1 MELRSLQHEKRRCD
15 NCQRKRGRKLARQRY
30 RRMKRENPEAWARLQ
45 AKTKEKNAANAA
57 KRKAKYVP
65 HPLTPE
71 KRTEI
76 CLNATAVRDALRSQQ
91 IPRWNGE
98 SDPNTVIANP
108 KYEKDAGII
117 KEFVICRKCGKQV
130 SSITGHLGKNVHPGT
145 DLAKY
150 RRDHPGAPIY
160 SLISMKRN
168 RDFHRLDLK
177 AKPERYAS
185 YRAIRKD
192 RLRAERAELAEL
204 RAKAATG
211 SRPGPAKKAHD
222 ERQFFRIGELVQ
234 AKIDNGKDL
243 TAARRAVALSK
254 NLKYSTVVR
263 HHKQFRSLKPTSSTR

>member
-1 MELRSLQHEKRRCD
+1 
-15 NCQRKRGRKLARQRY
+15 
-30 RRMKRENPEAWARLQ
+30 MKRENPEAWARLQ
-45 AKTKEKNAANAA
+45 AKTKKKNAANAA

-71 KRTEI
+71 KRSEI
-76 CLNATAVRDALRSQQ
+76 CLNATAVRDALRNQQ

-108 KYEKDAGII
+108 KYEKDTGII
-117 KEFVICRKCGKQV
+117 KKFVICRECGKQV
-130 SSITGHLGKNVHPGT
+130 SSITGHLGKNVHPGI

-160 SLISMKRN
+160 SLIIMKRN
-168 RDFHRLDLK
+168 RDFHRLHLK
-177 AKPERYAS
+177 AKPEKYAG
-185 YRAIRKD
+185 YRAKRKAQ
-192 RLRAERAELAEL
+192 LQAERAELAEL
-204 RAKAATG
+204 RAKAATTG

-243 TAARRAVALSK
+243 TAARRAVALSEK
-254 NLKYSTVVR
+254 LKYSTVVR
-263 HHKQFRSLKPTSSTR
+263 HHKQFRSLKPTSDTP